1 MANFSER
8 LRELRR
14 KRGITQTALAE
25 IIDVGQDSISIYEKG
40 RNYPEARRLLILA
53 DYFGVSL
60 DYLMGRT
67 DDPEVHQL
75 APRQFPGQTV
85 GAIDDHTETDAEDA

>member
-40 RNYPEARRLLILA
+40 RNYPEVRRLLILA

-60 DYLMGRT
+60 D
-67 DDPEVHQL
+67 
-75 APRQFPGQTV
+75 
-85 GAIDDHTETDAEDA
+85 

>member
-8 LRELRR
+8 VKELRL
-14 KRGITQTALAE
+14 KNHMTQVALGK
-25 IIDVGQDSISIYEKG
+25 ILGVQQDAISTYENGKF
-40 RNYPEARRLLILA
+40 YPEVRNLLILA

-75 APRQFPGQTV
+75 EPR
-85 GAIDDHTETDAEDA
+85 

>member
-40 RNYPEARRLLILA
+40 RNYPEVRRLLILA

-75 APRQFPGQTV
+75 ASQ
-85 GAIDDHTETDAEDA
+85 

>member
-8 LRELRR
+8 IKELRR
-14 KRGITQTALAE
+14 KRGMTQAALAE
-25 IIDVGQDSISIYEKG
+25 IIDVRQDSICIYEKG
-40 RNYPEARRLLILA
+40 KNYPEVRRLLILA

-75 APRQFPGQTV
+75 EPR
-85 GAIDDHTETDAEDA
+85 

>member
-8 LRELRR
+8 VKELRR
-14 KRGITQTALAE
+14 KRGMTQAALAE
-25 IIDVGQDSISIYEKG
+25 IIDVRQDSICIYEKG
-40 RNYPEARRLLILA
+40 KNYPEVRRLLILA

-75 APRQFPGQTV
+75 EPR
-85 GAIDDHTETDAEDA
+85 

>member
-8 LRELRR
+8 IKELRR
-14 KRGITQTALAE
+14 KRGMTQAALAK
-25 IIDVGQDSISIYEKG
+25 IIDVRQDSICIYEKG
-40 RNYPEARRLLILA
+40 KNYPEVRRLLILA

-75 APRQFPGQTV
+75 GSR
-85 GAIDDHTETDAEDA
+85 

>member
-8 LRELRR
+8 VKELRR
-14 KRGITQTALAE
+14 KKGVTQEALGKILGIR
-25 IIDVGQDSISIYEKG
+25 QDAISTYEHGK
-40 RNYPEARRLLILA
+40 NYPEVRKLVALA
-53 DYFGVSL
+53 DFFEVSL

-75 APRQFPGQTV
+75 PPQ
-85 GAIDDHTETDAEDA
+85 